1 MPVVFIC
8 FVCDLLGF
16 CVCKFTVKPE
26 KITDIFFLLHPVLQ
40 KAVNNKTLSAQA
52 FIINLATYV
61 GNNIQDGYTD
71 IFWG

>member
-1 MPVVFIC
+1 MQVY
-8 FVCDLLGF
+8 
-16 CVCKFTVKPE
+16 CKTRE
-26 KITDIFFLLHPVLQ
+26 NHGHFFLLHPVLQ